1 MERQEQVPFFDKV
14 EILYILVGVT
24 FFAPLSPS
32 IFTKKL
38 RTGGKLVSHLNCF
51 ASGVFAGIVFFHIL
65 PECYGK
71 IDLLIEGVEM
81 GLRTANLL
89 FLCGFSLMLWLD
101 RLWFSRYHHHNHHS
115 HAPPVVRDNSEIM
128 IEMDPQSQTVV
139 EVDITS
145 KKKKRMI
152 AIGTLIAFSFHSFL
166 EGIALGSETPDMEI
180 LGLIFIFSFH
190 KALDGLAIT
199 IPLAKAHFQQ
209 RVHWGLIF
217 GFCCMTPL
225 GLFSAYSLIQYGPLV
240 RYSGAIEAVSGGVFL
255 YISLFHLLR
264 EEIES
269 DDHKLTKLIAFTVA
283 IFVIF
288 GIEYVI

>member
-71 IDLLIEGVEM
+71 IDRLIEGVEV

-190 KALDGLAIT
+190 KSTRWIGHHHSIGKGSFSTESSLGANIWILLYDTLRIIFCLFADT
-199 IPLAKAHFQQ
+199 IWSSGTIFWCYRSSFWWCFL
-209 RVHWGLIF
+209 VHI
-217 GFCCMTPL
+217 PV
-225 GLFSAYSLIQYGPLV
+225 SS
-240 RYSGAIEAVSGGVFL
+240 IE
-255 YISLFHLLR
+255 R
-264 EEIES
+264 R
-269 DDHKLTKLIAFTVA
+269 D
-283 IFVIF
+283 
-288 GIEYVI
+288 